1 MNKVKKKKIKI
12 NIKFKQGIVVCAKS
26 PELCKNCKEY
36 CELME
41 LFYYPSSNKELKE
54 CFKNDERRR

>member
-1 MNKVKKKKIKI
+1 MKSIKNKLKL
-12 NIKFKQGIVVCAKS
+12 NIRFNQGKVVCAKS

-41 LFYYPSSNKELKE
+41 LFYYPFDGMME
-54 CFKNDERRR
+54 CFKNSEKKK